1 MKVLLVG
8 NYSPDG
14 QISMQLFPRMLA
26 QALESRGV
34 QSEIRVPPVRLGR
47 VVRGRRGAAKWLGY
61 ADKFLLA
68 PRDLRRAARG
78 VDVVHICDHSNAMY
92 TRAFAG
98 HPHLVTCHDV
108 LAIRSARGEIPQNP
122 TRWSGRQLQALIV
135 RGLKRAQHVACVS
148 QETRRQLL
156 RLGVVAPDRASVIDS
171 ALNYPYRV
179 LDETQARRR
188 VAHLPGLDRPF
199 LLHVGKGSWY
209 KNRAGAVRIFA
220 ELLKWPAFANHQL
233 VMAAPAPTTEVAE
246 AAAQCGVADRVR
258 EVCGLPTDQ
267 IEALYNCAD
276 ALLFPSWAE
285 GFGWPVLEAMA
296 CACPVVTS
304 DRPPMTDI
312 AAEAGIYMDPADPVD
327 AARRIAELWPQRELF
342 GLKGVER
349 ARAFATGRMIDRY
362 LELYARLAETG
373 RGSGQGASSVAGLAG
388 HG

>member
-34 QSEIRVPPVRLGR
+34 PSQILIPAVRLGR
-47 VVRGRRGAAKWLGY
+47 ASRGRRGAAKWLGY
-61 ADKFLLA
+61 ADKFMLA
-68 PRDLRRAARG
+68 PRDVRRAAQD
-78 VDVVHICDHSNAMY
+78 VDVVHICDHSNAVY
-92 TRAFAG
+92 TRALAG

-122 TRWSGRQLQALIV
+122 TRWSGRRLQGLIV

-156 RLGVVAPDRASVIDS
+156 RLGAVTPERASVIDS

-179 LDETQARRR
+179 LDEAEARQRLS
-188 VAHLPGLDRPF
+188 ALSGLDRPF

-209 KNRAGAVRIFA
+209 KNRAGAVQIFA
-220 ELLKWPAFANHQL
+220 ELVKFTPFHGHQL
-233 VMAAPAPTTEVAE
+233 IMAAPAPTPEVAE
-246 AAAQCGVADRVR
+246 AAARFGVGDRVL
-258 EVCGLPTDQ
+258 ELCGLPTAQ
-267 IEALYNCAD
+267 VEALYNCAE

-296 CACPVVTS
+296 CGCPVVTS

-312 AAEAGIYMDPADPVD
+312 AADAGIYVDPSDPAD
-327 AARRIAELWPQRELF
+327 AARRVAGLWPQRERL
-342 GLKGVER
+342 GRKGIER
-349 ARAFATGRMIDRY
+349 AQAFGTARMIDRY
-362 LELYARLAETG
+362 VELYARLVGTAPG
-373 RGSGQGASSVAGLAG
+373 AGQGASPATGNGGRV
-388 HG
+388 